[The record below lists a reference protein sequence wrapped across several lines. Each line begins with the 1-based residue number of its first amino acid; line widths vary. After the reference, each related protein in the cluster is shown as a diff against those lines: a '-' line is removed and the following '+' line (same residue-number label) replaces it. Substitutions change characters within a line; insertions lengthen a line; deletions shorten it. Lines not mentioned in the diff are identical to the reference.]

1 MKVVGKP
8 VDFLDEPTGP
18 QPIYDH
24 PMDEI
29 LSQIQSRRSRP
40 KANIKLSHVFISLAI
55 IMVYLAA
62 L

>member
-8 VDFLDEPTGP
+8 VDFLDEPIGP

-29 LSQIQSRRSRP
+29 LNQIQSRRARP

-55 IMVYLAA
+55 VMIYLAT